1 MRSAVELAARFTVA
15 VLVTAFVISCGNS
28 TTAAGPP
35 IYTASLLG
43 SAETPPTTST
53 ATGTA
58 TFTDNTTSIDYV
70 LTVSSMTAVTAS
82 HIHDGSATCA
92 CPVIINLFNPL
103 RPSGTVSGVI
113 ATGTITNANNAQV
126 SLDSL
131 RVLFNNGNA
140 YVNVHTS
147 ANAGGEIRGTLSR
160 TR

>member
-1 MRSAVELAARFTVA
+1 MRRLVELVARLSVA
-15 VLVTAFVISCGNS
+15 VLLMAFVMSCGS
-28 TTAAGPP
+28 SSTAAGPP
-35 IYTASLLG
+35 IFTANLVG

-58 TFTDNTTSIDYV
+58 TFTDNTTSIGYV

-82 HIHDGSATCA
+82 HIHDGSATCS

-103 RPSGTVSGVI
+103 RATGTVSGVI
-113 ATGTITNANNAQV
+113 ATGTITNANNSQV

-147 ANAGGEIRGTLSR
+147 ANPDGEIRDQVHPG
-160 TR
+160 